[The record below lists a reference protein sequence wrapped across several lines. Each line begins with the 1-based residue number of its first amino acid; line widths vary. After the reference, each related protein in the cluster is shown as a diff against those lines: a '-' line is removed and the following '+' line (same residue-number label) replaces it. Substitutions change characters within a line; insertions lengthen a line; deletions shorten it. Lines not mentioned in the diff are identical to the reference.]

1 MKKRFIIPI
10 ILIISIGFMIF
21 TYFRFPFQDNEI
33 NIYSYGNNYVEEYA
47 KENHYSYQTLSLSEY
62 NQLKTSKSLMLESF
76 SYNEVSG
83 GIEITGYEG
92 ASENLIIP
100 EYINNI
106 RVVSV
111 HFNKLDSHVKKII
124 IPKTVR
130 EMSQD
135 LIENI
140 QIECYQN
147 DFCNNLKETT
157 NLNIT
162 FINDSDSIN
171 FQNNI
176 DNIVYNVNANGVEI
190 TGVGEN
196 QEWIII
202 PKSINGNPVKTISLQ
217 LENESK
223 NIFLPESITNITSLT
238 KSENHDV
245 LYLSLMIE
253 VIVFIL
259 AVLSIFIL
267 GKQKAI
273 YIASLYIIGIIYY
286 FVINFLAY
294 FAPTN
299 LLLYSILVTIIYI
312 VLFLFIYSF
321 QKRLNTYDKQ
331 IKDSK
336 TFINEALSLAK
347 KTEDQELIDL
357 ILYSD
362 AISTD
367 KTVELEEKIIEK
379 LKSEEKNLN
388 EIKELMEERND
399 ICKKTKK

>member
-111 HFNKLDSHVKKII
+111 HFNKIDSHVKKIT

-253 VIVFIL
+253 VVVFIL

>member
-111 HFNKLDSHVKKII
+111 HFNKLDSHVKKIT

>member
-1 MKKRFIIPI
+1 M
-10 ILIISIGFMIF
+10 
-21 TYFRFPFQDNEI
+21 
-33 NIYSYGNNYVEEYA
+33 
-47 KENHYSYQTLSLSEY
+47 
-62 NQLKTSKSLMLESF
+62 
-76 SYNEVSG
+76 
-83 GIEITGYEG
+83 
-92 ASENLIIP
+92 
-100 EYINNI
+100 
-106 RVVSV
+106 
-111 HFNKLDSHVKKII
+111 
-124 IPKTVR
+124 
-130 EMSQD
+130 
-135 LIENI
+135 
-140 QIECYQN
+140 
-147 DFCNNLKETT
+147 
-157 NLNIT
+157 
-162 FINDSDSIN
+162 
-171 FQNNI
+171 
-176 DNIVYNVNANGVEI
+176 
-190 TGVGEN
+190 
-196 QEWIII
+196 
-202 PKSINGNPVKTISLQ
+202 
-217 LENESK
+217 ENESK

>member
-111 HFNKLDSHVKKII
+111 HFNKLDSHVKKIT

-223 NIFLPESITNITSLT
+223 NIFLPESITNITFLT

>member
-253 VIVFIL
+253 VVVFIL

-367 KTVELEEKIIEK
+367 KKIELKEKIIKK

>member
-111 HFNKLDSHVKKII
+111 HFNKLDSHVKKIT

-253 VIVFIL
+253 VVVFIL

>member
-111 HFNKLDSHVKKII
+111 HFNKLDSHVKKIT

-379 LKSEEKNLN
+379 LKSEEKSLN

>member
-1 MKKRFIIPI
+1 M
-10 ILIISIGFMIF
+10 
-21 TYFRFPFQDNEI
+21 
-33 NIYSYGNNYVEEYA
+33 
-47 KENHYSYQTLSLSEY
+47 SLSEY

-111 HFNKLDSHVKKII
+111 HFNKLDSHVKKIT

>member
-1 MKKRFIIPI
+1 MKKKFIIPI

-111 HFNKLDSHVKKII
+111 HFNKLDSHVKKIT

-202 PKSINGNPVKTISLQ
+202 PKAINGNLVKTISLQ

>member
-111 HFNKLDSHVKKII
+111 HFNKLDSHVKKIT

-294 FAPTN
+294 FSPTN

>member
-111 HFNKLDSHVKKII
+111 HFNKLDSHVKKIT

-223 NIFLPESITNITSLT
+223 NIFLPESITNITSFT

-379 LKSEEKNLN
+379 LKSEEKSLN

>member
-111 HFNKLDSHVKKII
+111 HFNKLDSHVKKIT

-176 DNIVYNVNANGVEI
+176 QNIVYNVNVNGVEI

-223 NIFLPESITNITSLT
+223 NIFLPESITNITSLI

>member
-111 HFNKLDSHVKKII
+111 HFNKLDSHVKKIT

-202 PKSINGNPVKTISLQ
+202 PKAINGNLVKTISLQ

>member
-111 HFNKLDSHVKKII
+111 HFNKRDSHVKKIT

-388 EIKELMEERND
+388 EIRELMEERND

>member
-111 HFNKLDSHVKKII
+111 HFNKLDSHVKKIT

-223 NIFLPESITNITSLT
+223 NIFLPESITNITSLI

>member
-111 HFNKLDSHVKKII
+111 HFNKLDSHVKKIT

-223 NIFLPESITNITSLT
+223 NIFLPESITNITSFT